1 MSAPDP
7 YTSAVGRSGNPARRA
22 AQERARA
29 RGGSQEG
36 AASATFF
43 CYESGNTG
51 VNWGD
56 RDQPVFVHGGW
67 LIPHANQDALL
78 AELPLFR
85 RRHQLNATELKW
97 QQLARRA
104 NGSAIFRDI
113 FEVMLANASVPIFLA
128 MDKDYIAAAKAVETF
143 FDPAY
148 NHFLPMGFTSDFDVK
163 KGLTEHLLSAPSALT
178 EFADLLRA
186 GVEPNAA
193 RVADLASQFA
203 DVLED
208 SDASDFAEMLR
219 HFGPE
224 SLADIGSEF
233 GADVW
238 MRTTLG
244 HSMFAVMD
252 RLEHFIRPLDLRVDI
267 VHDYLARFEE
277 LLGLVR
283 GMFRDSDGADGVI
296 INGEVR
302 FFRMPRVDG
311 MRLADSK
318 DEPFIQMADLLI
330 GFVRTVFTKVKRGQQ
345 LGRDELSVWGNL
357 VMLRHEFHTW
367 DVNVP
372 NSTFEQLQAIGW
384 AELKRRFVP

>member
-29 RGGSQEG
+29 RGGSQE
-36 AASATFF
+36 AAARATFF
-43 CYESGNTG
+43 CDESGNTG
-51 VNWGD
+51 VHWGD

-67 LIPHANQDALL
+67 LIPNANQDALL

-128 MDKDYIAAAKAVETF
+128 MDKDYIVAAKAVETF

-148 NHFLPMGFTSDFDVK
+148 NHLLPMGFNSDSDVK
-163 KGLTEHLLSAPSALT
+163 KGLAEHLLSAPSALT

-193 RVADLASQFA
+193 RVANLASQFA
-203 DVLED
+203 DVLEE
-208 SDASDFAEMLR
+208 SDASFFAEMLR
-219 HFGPE
+219 HFGPD

-267 VHDYLARFEE
+267 VHDYLVRFEE
-277 LLGLVR
+277 LLSLVR

-302 FFRMPRVDG
+302 FFRMPKVDS

-318 DEPFIQMADLLI
+318 DEPFIQMADLLS
-330 GFVRTVFTKVKRGQQ
+330 GFVRTVFTKVKCGQQ

-357 VMLRHEFHTW
+357 VMLRHEFYTW

-372 NSTFEQLQAIGW
+372 NATFEQLQALGW
-384 AELKRRFVP
+384 AELKRRFLP